1 MIDIF
6 GRCIGYHSINL
17 SAVYSFRLFFFW
29 ATPFVFVFLLIL
41 IFESLMTQ
49 AQDVV

>member
-17 SAVYSFRLFFFW
+17 SAVYSFRLFFFLGHSIR
-29 ATPFVFVFLLIL
+29 FRVSFDIDF
-41 IFESLMTQ
+41 
-49 AQDVV
+49 